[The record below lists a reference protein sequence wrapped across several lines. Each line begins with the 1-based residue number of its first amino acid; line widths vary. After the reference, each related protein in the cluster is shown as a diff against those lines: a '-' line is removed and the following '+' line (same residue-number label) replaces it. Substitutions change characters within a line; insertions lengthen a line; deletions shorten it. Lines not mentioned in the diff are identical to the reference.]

1 MMAESAPKCAPIYC
15 APICKRG
22 CAFGAPHSTTAPLP
36 PMGAFG
42 ATAVSK
48 EILKAITAATEAGV
62 PFQEIAERLGLDP
75 AAWATL
81 LDNHRS
87 CCPLARIASVVGLI
101 DVPLE
106 NRGG

>member
-1 MMAESAPKCAPIYC
+1 MRQYI
-15 APICKRG
+15 
-22 CAFGAPHSTTAPLP
+22 APLYVNVGALLAHP
-36 PMGAFG
+36 TPRLRHYPRWAHSAQFGAFG

-48 EILKAITAATEAGV
+48 EILKAITAAAAAGV
-62 PFQEIAERLGLDP
+62 PFQEIAERISLDP